1 MNEHV
6 LKICKLVGSA
16 IVGLFGFLI
25 AIVGIAKEG
34 HKMNDEATE
43 DLKADDSSDDSVV

>member
-43 DLKADDSSDDSVV
+43 DLKAEDSNDDFVV